1 MYTILIVEDDVA
13 QLDALALIIKGHY
26 NTKFNILKA
35 ESYELAIKYINKY
48 TIDIFILDVDL
59 AITSNDN
66 NGLMLGTYIREL
78 HNYLYAPIILITS
91 VSDIISD
98 AIYELHCYSYII
110 KPYKESKIKN
120 SINSILKS
128 PLIKEFTLNFHTL
141 FGIGITLK
149 ESDIFYIEA
158 SIRCINIHF
167 IGDVYQTSDYT
178 LEQLSSNL
186 TNSFIRCHRK
196 YIVNINYATKYNKT
210 HQKLEC
216 DNNTILV
223 GRAYKKEFEKS
234 TLHFIYN
241 QNKPINI

>member
-35 ESYELAIKYINKY
+35 KSYELAIKYINQFM
-48 TIDIFILDVDL
+48 IDIFILDVDL

-149 ESDIFYIEA
+149 ESDIFYIE
-158 SIRCINIHF
+158 SSTRCINIHSSS
-167 IGDVYQTSDYT
+167 GVYQTSDYT

-186 TNSFIRCHRK
+186 TSSFTRCHRK
-196 YIVNINYATKYNKT
+196 YITNVNYATKYDKT
-210 HQKLEC
+210 HQKIEC
-216 DNNTILV
+216 NNNIILV
-223 GRAYKKEFEKS
+223 GRTYKKEFEKKYYA
-234 TLHFIYN
+234 LYV
-241 QNKPINI
+241 